1 VVGSTVDAM
10 AHLFVLDLTYVA
22 GLELV
27 EQHLEEHRAY
37 LAEHYADGTF
47 LASGRKEP
55 RTGGVILAQ
64 GNRAQI
70 EALISTDPFVV
81 HGAAVYAVTEF
92 LPTMTGPAFEPLA
105 EPVLQS

>member
-1 VVGSTVDAM
+1 M

-27 EQHLEEHRAY
+27 ERHMDGHRAY

-70 EALISTDPFVV
+70 EALTSTDPFVV
-81 HGAAVYAVTEF
+81 HGAALYSVTEF
-92 LPTMTGPAFEPLA
+92 LPTMTAQALEQFA
-105 EPVLQS
+105 EPAP